1 MELKRVLICVA
12 LMALVTYIP
21 RVLPVTVFRK
31 QIRSRFIRS
40 FLDYTP
46 YAVLGALTFP
56 DVFFSTGH
64 LFSAAGGTA
73 VAIVLG
79 YKGKSLVVVAVAA
92 IAAVYILE
100 LLAGACRGGK
110 EDSARRDTKQDI
122 RQNTKAEMRKRQ

>member
-1 MELKRVLICVA
+1 MDLKRVMICVA

-31 QIRSRFIRS
+31 QMKSRFLRS

-64 LFSAAGGTA
+64 MFSAAGGTA
-73 VAIVLG
+73 AAVFLG
-79 YKGKSLVVVAVAA
+79 YRGKSLVVVAVAA
-92 IAAVYILE
+92 IAVVYLLE
-100 LLAGACRGGK
+100 MIAPFV
-110 EDSARRDTKQDI
+110 
-122 RQNTKAEMRKRQ
+122 